1 MNILS
6 DLFTTDCIVMNSPA
20 RNRAE
25 AFAIAGDLFE
35 SQMGISSGSVVDCLN
50 IREDLSSTALGSG
63 IAIPHGIVAGIQI
76 PIGCLIKLAQAID
89 FASPD
94 GNKVS
99 ILIFLLFPQITTH
112 EHLQILSSLAQHL
125 LDVEVREKIMPE
137 QRPENICQLL
147 NLSIDFEETLQTK
160 ESHSGFK
167 QYITS
172 SNQDVQNY
180 LEEWE
185 MLEHHSAQNTH

>member
-6 DLFTTDCIVMNSPA
+6 DLFTIDCIVMNSPA

-35 SQMGISSGSVVDCLN
+35 SQMGVSSGLVVDSLN
-50 IREDLSSTALGSG
+50 SREDLSSTALSSG
-63 IAIPHGIVAGIQI
+63 IAIPHGIVSGIQI
-76 PIGCLIKLAQAID
+76 PIGCLIKLAEAID

-94 GNKVS
+94 GSKVS
-99 ILIFLLFPQITTH
+99 TLIFFLFPKITTH

-125 LDVEVREKIMPE
+125 LDVGIRKTLLSEQCPEK
-137 QRPENICQLL
+137 ICQLL
-147 NLSIDFEETLQTK
+147 NLAIDFDEKLKTQEL
-160 ESHSGFK
+160 HSGFK
-167 QYITS
+167 QHMTS
-172 SNQDVQNY
+172 SNQDIQDY

-185 MLEHHSAQNTH
+185 MLELHYAQNTH